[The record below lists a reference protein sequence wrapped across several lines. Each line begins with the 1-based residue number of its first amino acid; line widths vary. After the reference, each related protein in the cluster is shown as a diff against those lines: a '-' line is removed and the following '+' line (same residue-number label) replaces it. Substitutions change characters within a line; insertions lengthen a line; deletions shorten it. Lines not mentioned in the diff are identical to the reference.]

1 MKNLLQTWEM
11 EPGPGGAPVV
21 PAAVDHDRRLLPIL
35 DAQGNHIPDK
45 RPRAGFGAHLYD
57 HEGRMR
63 R

>member
-1 MKNLLQTWEM
+1 MKSYLETWET
-11 EPGPGGAPVV
+11 EPRPGGAPAL

-45 RPRAGFGAHLYD
+45 RPRCGFGAHLHAVD
-57 HEGRMR
+57 GRMR